1 MAISFDRGD
10 GAMLSKEDN
19 EVLTRTNA
27 GTPMGELFRRFWLPA
42 LLPSELPEPDC
53 APVRLRLLGED
64 LLAFRDSNGSV
75 GFFTQACP
83 HRGASM
89 FFGRNEEE
97 GLRCVYHGWKF
108 DITGACV
115 DMPSE
120 PAESNFRHKVRI
132 KAYPSAEFGG
142 LVWIYMG
149 PPEKEPALPLYQ
161 WTLQPNAEQSRV
173 TKHMQDSNYT
183 QGLEGNIDS
192 AHVTF
197 LHRVFGAETFLRGI
211 PYAAPVVTE
220 SRETEFGFVYGAR
233 RPTTAPDEYYW
244 RVTSYVF
251 PTFTSIAGTSKAGG
265 GIFVLPMDDEHSW
278 WFMVQP
284 PTSEPERTQAAVR
297 SQSGPFAYVSQF
309 DQSTLGL
316 IPGTF
321 RYYRNKDNDYLI
333 DRDKQKTLNYTGLPG
348 NRTQDAAVTESM
360 GAIYD
365 RSQEHLGTTDVA
377 VIHMRRVL
385 IKMARD
391 LQNGIEPAILEAPQS
406 FRAIPQDVVTGKRSL
421 AEVWVPYWAAF
432 KADEGIEAPA
442 VTS

>member
-1 MAISFDRGD
+1 
-10 GAMLSKEDN
+10 MLSIEDN
-19 EVLTRTNA
+19 ELLTRTNA

-42 LLPSELPEPDC
+42 LLPSELPGFDC
-53 APVRLRLLGED
+53 PPIRLRLLGED
-64 LLAFRDSNGSV
+64 LVAFRDSNGSV

-83 HRGASM
+83 HRGASI

-108 DITGACV
+108 DVTGACV

-120 PAESNFRHKVRI
+120 PAESNFKNKVRI
-132 KAYPSAEFGG
+132 KSYPSAEFGG

-149 PPEKEPALPLYQ
+149 PPEKEPALPHYQ
-161 WTLQPNAEQSRV
+161 WTLQPNAEDSRV
-173 TKHMQDSNYT
+173 SKHMQDSNYT

-197 LHRVFGAETFLRGI
+197 LHRVFGQEHFLRGV
-211 PYAAPVVTE
+211 PYVAPETTE

-233 RPTTAPDEYYW
+233 RATPEPDEYYW

-251 PTFTSIAGTSKAGG
+251 PTFTQIAGTTKTGG

-284 PTSEPERTQAAVR
+284 PPTSEQEQTARAVR
-297 SQSGPFAYVSQF
+297 GSSGPFAYVSQF

-316 IPGTF
+316 IPGSF
-321 RYYRNKDNDYLI
+321 RYLRNRDNDYLI
-333 DRDKQKTLNYTGLPG
+333 DREKQKTLNYTGLPG
-348 NRTQDAAVTESM
+348 NRTQDSAVTESM

-391 LQNGIEPAILEAPQS
+391 LQNGIEPPMLRTPQS
-406 FRAIPQDVVTGKRSL
+406 FRAIPQDVVTDKRTL
-421 AEVWVPYWAAF
+421 AEVWDPYWAGF
-432 KADEGIEAPA
+432 KTEAGIEAPPVSA
-442 VTS
+442 